1 MNRHSANCEN
11 YARVN
16 PACTALRFLF
26 RVTLGRTG
34 FGDRMARI
42 PTPERPPVMLSTL
55 ELALPAHARSLTE
68 RAALS
73 ITYGCGL
80 HVSEIA
86 KLEIA
91 DIDSA
96 RMLMVDGAAWIVTAR
111 NSAS

>member
-1 MNRHSANCEN
+1 MVLSA
-11 YARVN
+11 
-16 PACTALRFLF
+16 
-26 RVTLGRTG
+26 
-34 FGDRMARI
+34 
-42 PTPERPPVMLSTL
+42 L
-55 ELALPAHARSLTE
+55 ELALLAHARSLTE

-80 HVSEIA
+80 RVSEIA
-86 KLEIA
+86 KLEVA